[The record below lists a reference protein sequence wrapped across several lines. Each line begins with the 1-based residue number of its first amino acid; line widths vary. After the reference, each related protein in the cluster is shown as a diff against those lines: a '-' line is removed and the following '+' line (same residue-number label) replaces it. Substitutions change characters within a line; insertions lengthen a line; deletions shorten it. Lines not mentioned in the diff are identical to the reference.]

1 MLLKE
6 KDRLGI
12 CRLVSSDAVCRSRA
26 LLSEV
31 QWRSTASST
40 SSNRILWSEDKDHP
54 SLTPYPSGT
63 VVTPREVSVAQS
75 HPTLCNPMDYSSSG
89 FSVHGIL
96 QARML
101 EWVAIPFSRESSR
114 PRDRTRV
121 SFIAGRFFTIWA
133 TREALK
139 DISAFNSHFLYNV
152 GTVLTPIS

>member
-6 KDRLGI
+6 KGRLGI

-101 EWVAIPFSRESSR
+101 EWVAIPFSKGSSW
-114 PRDRTRV
+114 PRDQILV
-121 SFIAGRFFTIWA
+121 SCIAGRFFTVWA
-133 TREALK
+133 TREAPPKIYIYMATDSSNMAYILF
-139 DISAFNSHFLYNV
+139 S
-152 GTVLTPIS
+152 